1 MKFSQKQVDDTIIPK
16 MEMSKMTKKPVS
28 VGKELVKRTKN
39 LNKNIESVMGKMAKP
54 KSASLPMSD
63 GFVMYLYDAGDKR
76 NKYIRLDFNDYANYD
91 NFYMIVDREKLKRM
105 ADFINNYLENN

>member
-1 MKFSQKQVDDTIIPK
+1 
-16 MEMSKMTKKPVS
+16 MTKKPVS

-76 NKYIRLDFNDYANYD
+76 NKYIRLDFNDYANYND
-91 NFYMIVDREKLKRM
+91 FYMIVDREKLKRM